1 MQRRSDARRLQQQL
15 LGEAVVLLAPLRRLL
30 NAKWRSWPREE
41 EIGLGASLPASNSSS
56 RRRRPSP
63 PPPSQLTA
71 PASSST
77 SSSAASATSCLVA
90 TDASSPPPSMSRV
103 PRGGDPRPNFLP
115 LESAGLPHQQPQP
128 PPRRQASP
136 QPPAWATW
144 PGAQLTL
151 TAPRTASFSFS
162 STITAASSFSSGSAA
177 GPSLV
182 TWAPRVTSPAAPAAI
197 AAAAVVVAAS
207 NKRNRNNKASTFGFN
222 CTLLLGPA
230 GESGGLPLGNGPLGR
245 LSSRLEESAYTGT
258 PWKKTNYSS
267 AVAGLTL
274 HNCWMSGEAIDEL
287 HERYLEKLTQL
298 FEEHKAKYGLPQD
311 KYLMIT

>member
-1 MQRRSDARRLQQQL
+1 MPQ
-15 LGEAVVLLAPLRRLL
+15 
-30 NAKWRSWPREE
+30 
-41 EIGLGASLPASNSSS
+41 PATPPSSS
-56 RRRRPSP
+56 
-63 PPPSQLTA
+63 
-71 PASSST
+71 ASSST
-77 SSSAASATSCLVA
+77 SSAAASAASLCLEA
-90 TDASSPPPSMSRV
+90 AAASSPPPSMSRV
-103 PRGGDPRPNFLP
+103 PRGGNPRPDFLP

-128 PPRRQASP
+128 PPRQQASP
-136 QPPAWATW
+136 QPPAWAIR

-151 TAPRTASFSFS
+151 AAPRAASFSFFS
-162 STITAASSFSSGSAA
+162 AIIAAAASLFSSGSMA

-197 AAAAVVVAAS
+197 TTAAVAVTAS
-207 NKRNRNNKASTFGFN
+207 NKRKRDNKASTFSFN
-222 CTLLLGPA
+222 CTLLLGPT
-230 GESGGLPLGNGPLGR
+230 GESGRPALGNGPLGR
-245 LSSRLEESAYTGT
+245 LSSRPEEPAYTGT
-258 PWKKTNYSS
+258 PWKKTNYIP